1 MVCCTRLKTVNLMA
15 LGPERK
21 STMNTKDTVIT
32 ASATAAGLSG
42 IGIGAYYLKS
52 RQLVRIMADEVSI
65 IINTYIS
72 ITAND
77 VPKEIRSQVKAAIR
91 KEADEILKRK
101 DLKLYRRFLRK
112 NWTYDAGTV
121 IIKRLCD
128 AGILAADGNQRL
140 IDVINDCAES
150 CVDL

>member
-52 RQLVRIMADEVSI
+52 RQLVRIMADEASI

-77 VPKEIRSQVKAAIR
+77 VPKEIPGARSKPPSER
-91 KEADEILKRK
+91 KRM
-101 DLKLYRRFLRK
+101 R
-112 NWTYDAGTV
+112 
-121 IIKRLCD
+121 
-128 AGILAADGNQRL
+128 
-140 IDVINDCAES
+140 S
-150 CVDL
+150 

>member
-52 RQLVRIMADEVSI
+52 RPRLHERHLLQEEAHGEGHPGARH
-65 IINTYIS
+65 YH
-72 ITAND
+72 
-77 VPKEIRSQVKAAIR
+77 RSLLP
-91 KEADEILKRK
+91 DHH
-101 DLKLYRRFLRK
+101 
-112 NWTYDAGTV
+112 
-121 IIKRLCD
+121 
-128 AGILAADGNQRL
+128 
-140 IDVINDCAES
+140 
-150 CVDL
+150 

>member
-1 MVCCTRLKTVNLMA
+1 
-15 LGPERK
+15 
-21 STMNTKDTVIT
+21 MNTKDTVIT
-32 ASATAAGLSG
+32 ASATAAGLAG

-52 RQLVRIMADEVSI
+52 RQLVRIMADEASLT
-65 IINTYIS
+65 INTYIS

-91 KEADEILKRK
+91 KEADEILKSK
-101 DLKLYRRFLRK
+101 DLKLYRRFLRR

-140 IDVINDCAES
+140 IDAINDCAES